1 MSIWGGDHR
10 PHKAAKAATITLCRH
25 KAAKAA
31 TITMISGKTSAA
43 VLSSA
48 TVIDLTA
55 CEISTHADVLSGCE
69 SSTCSE
75 VDEHAQQMSVGSHPP
90 MSSATRR
97 TLFAAQLPFLLQC
110 LLPAVAAASRV
121 EGAGAAFRR
130 SSEEPPRILSCVAGL
145 PRCIGV
151 PGLKEAREWGCPI
164 VNVTQKDGSAEE
176 ETCSACKTQP
186 ANILAICAGQGLKN
200 ATGRDGTPVT
210 FSLPVDME
218 SLDASFFRWTLS
230 DGRQTHAECA
240 FPNGGPAAEPNERQA
255 IAIIGDAG
263 GWSTASIEK
272 LEIVGP
278 LMLLRPDGTKV
289 SAEGLEYDGPSL
301 VWENGAVLL
310 DARLEV
316 FSTEGETLR
325 GGGVRNQPQFP
336 NHCRVNFPETTHR
349 IRMLWDG
356 GVSNDGNRELTP
368 DRTDL
373 FRIVDA
379 AGAELPA
386 SSVLGLADL
395 GSEPAPR
402 GDAERDA
409 YVADGD
415 NYLDVCLALADGAA
429 KPAEVTV
436 VCGPTTQI
444 SMPKGLRR
452 ASNGLAPRA
461 DMKCKR
467 HAVAVKSSSPL
478 TTTPPPVMSSA
489 PTSTKSPFAAYSMRS
504 DEWGREWWSAW
515 WGAVCSWA
523 LWLVAMHAAV
533 SLL

>member
-1 MSIWGGDHR
+1 
-10 PHKAAKAATITLCRH
+10 
-25 KAAKAA
+25 
-31 TITMISGKTSAA
+31 MISGKTSAA
-43 VLSSA
+43 ALSSA

-55 CEISTHADVLSGCE
+55 CEISTHADVLSGRE
-69 SSTCSE
+69 SSTCCE
-75 VDEHAQQMSVGSHPP
+75 VGEHAQQMSTRSHPP
-90 MSSATRR
+90 MSSAI
-97 TLFAAQLPFLLQC
+97 PFLLLC
-110 LLPAVAAASRV
+110 LLPAVAAASRT
-121 EGAGAAFRR
+121 ERAGAAFRGL
-130 SSEEPPRILSCVAGL
+130 SEEPPQILSCVAGL

-151 PGLKEAREWGCPI
+151 PGLNEAREWGCPI
-164 VNVTQKDGSAEE
+164 INVTQTDGSTEE
-176 ETCSACKTQP
+176 ETCNACKARP
-186 ANILAICAGQGLKN
+186 ANILLVCASQGLKN

-218 SLDASFFRWTLS
+218 SLNPSFFRWTLS

-240 FPNGGPAAEPNERQA
+240 FPNGGPAAEPNERQT

-310 DARLEV
+310 AARLEV
-316 FSTEGETLR
+316 FSTEGETLH
-325 GGGVRNQPQFP
+325 GDGFPPQPQFP

-356 GVSNDGNRELTP
+356 GISIDGNRELTP

-373 FRIVDA
+373 FRIVDT

-386 SSVLGLADL
+386 SSVLGIADL
-395 GSEPAPR
+395 GSKPAPR
-402 GDAERDA
+402 GDEERDA

-429 KPAEVTV
+429 NPAEVTV

-467 HAVAVKSSSPL
+467 HTVAVKSSSPP
-478 TTTPPPVMSSA
+478 TTTPA
-489 PTSTKSPFAAYSMRS
+489 PAADASPTPAPAADASPAYSCCTR
-504 DEWGREWWSAW
+504 
-515 WGAVCSWA
+515 
-523 LWLVAMHAAV
+523 
-533 SLL
+533 SLLSILLIVTVVMEMLTWTSFF

>member
-1 MSIWGGDHR
+1 M
-10 PHKAAKAATITLCRH
+10 
-25 KAAKAA
+25 
-31 TITMISGKTSAA
+31 TM
-43 VLSSA
+43 
-48 TVIDLTA
+48 
-55 CEISTHADVLSGCE
+55 
-69 SSTCSE
+69 
-75 VDEHAQQMSVGSHPP
+75 
-90 MSSATRR
+90 
-97 TLFAAQLPFLLQC
+97 FAAQFPFLLLC
-110 LLPAVAAASRV
+110 LLPAVAAASRA
-121 EGAGAAFRR
+121 ERA
-130 SSEEPPRILSCVAGL
+130 EEPPRILSCVAGL

-176 ETCSACKTQP
+176 ETCSACHAQP

-200 ATGRDGTPVT
+200 ATARDGTPVT

-218 SLDASFFRWTLS
+218 SLNPLFFRWTLS

-240 FPNGGPAAEPNERQA
+240 FPNGGPAAEPNERQT

-301 VWENGAVLL
+301 VWENGAMLL

-316 FSTEGETLR
+316 LSTKGETLR
-325 GGGVRNQPQFP
+325 GGINQPQFP
-336 NHCRVNFPETTHR
+336 NHCQVNFPETTHR

-356 GVSNDGNRELTP
+356 GISNDGNRELTP

-379 AGAELPA
+379 TGAELPA

-415 NYLDVCLALADGAA
+415 NYLDVCLALADGAE

-461 DMKCKR
+461 DPKCTR
-467 HAVAVKSSSPL
+467 HAVAVKS
-478 TTTPPPVMSSA
+478 PPPPTMTPAPAADSSA
-489 PTSTKSPFAAYSMRS
+489 SQDRCCSLPSILLTVTVMMGMLTWTSF
-504 DEWGREWWSAW
+504 
-515 WGAVCSWA
+515 
-523 LWLVAMHAAV
+523 
-533 SLL
+533 

>member
-1 MSIWGGDHR
+1 M
-10 PHKAAKAATITLCRH
+10 
-25 KAAKAA
+25 
-31 TITMISGKTSAA
+31 
-43 VLSSA
+43 
-48 TVIDLTA
+48 
-55 CEISTHADVLSGCE
+55 
-69 SSTCSE
+69 
-75 VDEHAQQMSVGSHPP
+75 
-90 MSSATRR
+90 
-97 TLFAAQLPFLLQC
+97 
-110 LLPAVAAASRV
+110 PAVAAFARA
-121 EGAGAAFRR
+121 ERAFRG

-164 VNVTQKDGSAEE
+164 INVTQKDGRAEE
-176 ETCSACKTQP
+176 ETCNACKARP

-218 SLDASFFRWTLS
+218 SLNASFFRWTLS

-240 FPNGGPAAEPNERQA
+240 FPNGGPAAEPNERQT

-289 SAEGLEYDGPSL
+289 SAEGLEYS
-301 VWENGAVLL
+301 
-310 DARLEV
+310 ARRSCGRTAPCC
-316 FSTEGETLR
+316 STRGWKCSRLMARRCAAAASETM
-325 GGGVRNQPQFP
+325 QFP

-356 GVSNDGNRELTP
+356 GISNDGNRELTP

-379 AGAELPA
+379 TGAELPT

-402 GDAERDA
+402 GR
-409 YVADGD
+409 
-415 NYLDVCLALADGAA
+415 
-429 KPAEVTV
+429 
-436 VCGPTTQI
+436 
-444 SMPKGLRR
+444 RR
-452 ASNGLAPRA
+452 ARRLRCGWRQLP
-461 DMKCKR
+461 
-467 HAVAVKSSSPL
+467 
-478 TTTPPPVMSSA
+478 
-489 PTSTKSPFAAYSMRS
+489 
-504 DEWGREWWSAW
+504 
-515 WGAVCSWA
+515 
-523 LWLVAMHAAV
+523 
-533 SLL
+533 

>member
-1 MSIWGGDHR
+1 
-10 PHKAAKAATITLCRH
+10 
-25 KAAKAA
+25 
-31 TITMISGKTSAA
+31 
-43 VLSSA
+43 
-48 TVIDLTA
+48 
-55 CEISTHADVLSGCE
+55 
-69 SSTCSE
+69 
-75 VDEHAQQMSVGSHPP
+75 
-90 MSSATRR
+90 MSSATRW
-97 TLFAAQLPFLLQC
+97 TLFAAQLPFLLLC
-110 LLPAVAAASRV
+110 LLPAVAAASRA
-121 EGAGAAFRR
+121 ERAGAAFRG
-130 SSEEPPRILSCVAGL
+130 SSDEPPRILSCVAGL
-145 PRCIGV
+145 PRCLGV

-164 VNVTQKDGSAEE
+164 VNVTQEDGSTEE
-176 ETCSACKTQP
+176 ETCNACKAPPTG
-186 ANILAICAGQGLKN
+186 ILATCAGQGMTN
-200 ATGRDGTPVT
+200 GTGRDGTPVT

-218 SLDASFFRWTLS
+218 SLKASYFRWTLS

-240 FPNGGPAAEPNERQA
+240 VPNGGPAAEPNERQT

-301 VWENGAVLL
+301 AWENGVVLL
-310 DARLEV
+310 DARLEAL
-316 FSTEGETLR
+316 STEGETLS
-325 GGGVRNQPQFP
+325 GGIRNQQTFP

-349 IRMLWDG
+349 IRTLWDG
-356 GVSNDGNRELTP
+356 GISLDGNRELTP
-368 DRTDL
+368 ERTDL

-395 GSEPAPR
+395 GSEPAPQ

-415 NYLDVCLALADGAA
+415 NYLDVCLALGDGAA

-444 SMPKGLRR
+444 AMPKGLKR

-461 DMKCKR
+461 DMECKR
-467 HAVAVKSSSPL
+467 HTVAVKSSSPP
-478 TTTPPPVMSSA
+478 TTTPA
-489 PTSTKSPFAAYSMRS
+489 PTSDAGNRCTRS
-504 DEWGREWWSAW
+504 LSSILL
-515 WGAVCSWA
+515 AVTVMMEMLTGS
-523 LWLVAMHAAV
+523 
-533 SLL
+533 SFF